1 MLNENQA
8 KSQSELKERE
18 KGSAK
23 GGGAFQRQYRIIRL
37 LRSVANISSGRLSL
51 QEAGPTF
58 KDGGLRG
65 GGLTDSDL
73 ERSLRDDTEQAE
85 AGLLFFLQGEERTTP
100 LIGTPTCCDSGNK
113 IKTPRPLW
121 IDYKGHSPSLALQQ
135 IKSQGRLKR
144 LKCSFLYAE

>member
-8 KSQSELKERE
+8 KSQLELKERE
-18 KGSAK
+18 KGSCK
-23 GGGAFQRQYRIIRL
+23 EGGGAFQRQYRIIRL

-73 ERSLRDDTEQAE
+73 ERSLRDDTEQA
-85 AGLLFFLQGEERTTP
+85 
-100 LIGTPTCCDSGNK
+100 
-113 IKTPRPLW
+113 
-121 IDYKGHSPSLALQQ
+121 
-135 IKSQGRLKR
+135 
-144 LKCSFLYAE
+144 